1 VRYRVVFEIESKMS
15 KRDVSQAL
23 LNGFLKDR
31 GDMFVP
37 SSCGELIYLAVE
49 QVENQMLFEHA
60 TLFGSRIR

>member
-1 VRYRVVFEIESKMS
+1 MS
-15 KRDVSQAL
+15 KKEVSQAL

-31 GDMFVP
+31 ADLFVP
-37 SSCGELIYLAVE
+37 SSCGELVYLAVE